1 MAGKISSGLI
11 QQVRK
16 LQKAYLK
23 IAPEKMP
30 ENPVMAR
37 VKKVRKGTKNC
48 ANSGTQSAQNEMDRN
63 AQFLRE
69 KVRRDKV
76 YRLIYRYEL
85 RIVRKIANC
94 EFF

>member
-1 MAGKISSGLI
+1 
-11 QQVRK
+11 
-16 LQKAYLK
+16 
-23 IAPEKMP
+23 
-30 ENPVMAR
+30 MAR

-85 RIVRKIANC
+85 RIVNFSDQFSGKNQISTMSENSASPYWARITSQKGDGRI
-94 EFF
+94 